1 MKRIKT
7 YILIAMLG
15 ITSSCNYLDMIPDN
29 ISTVEHAFA
38 LRNEAE
44 KYLFTCYSYLPDL
57 GVHESNP
64 GFLSGDEI
72 WFFYPYIT
80 AYYAQP
86 SDVWEVARGNQNITD
101 PYLNYW
107 DGAKGGK
114 SMFRAIRDCNIFLE
128 NIHLVPDMDEM
139 EKDRWIGEV
148 KFLKAYYH
156 WFLLRMYGPVPITD
170 VNLPISVTPEE
181 AQVFRDPVDDVFNYV
196 VNLLDESILTLPTT
210 IVDQVNEM
218 GRITKPIAL
227 ALKARVLVTAASPLF
242 NGNPDYANFVDK
254 RGVHLFNSVY
264 MPEKWEKA
272 AQACID
278 AIEMIHSNGN
288 QLHYFSP
295 AVNTYNLGPELKTQM
310 DIRAAITE
318 KWNSEIIWGFN
329 NSMVNWIQRYAQPF
343 VDPASVMTNG
353 SSRPKGQW
361 APSLKVAEMFY
372 TKNGLPIDE
381 DLSWHYTDRY
391 QLQEA
396 GEEDKYHI
404 KPYYT
409 TAKLNF
415 DREPRFY
422 ADLGFDG
429 GIWWGNGN
437 YDRETPWHL
446 EAKSGQLA
454 GKRRADEHS
463 ITGYYTKKL
472 IDYRSV
478 LQTSG
483 VYSVQQYPFPEIRL
497 SDLYLYCAEAL
508 NEVNGPTAEAYHWI
522 NLVRRRA
529 GIPDVEESW
538 SLPEVRT
545 QGKHLTKEGF
555 RDIIRHE
562 RLIEMAF
569 EGTRYWDLLRWKRAE
584 TVLSQQIIG
593 WDINQSETVPYYQ
606 TVLLFSQSFKKKSY
620 LWPLKESSLI
630 INKNLVQNP
639 GW

>member
-1 MKRIKT
+1 MNKIKL
-7 YILIAMLG
+7 YIIILLFGTA
-15 ITSSCNYLDMIPDN
+15 SSCNYLDVIPDN

-57 GVHESNP
+57 GVQNYNP
-64 GFLSGDEI
+64 ALLSGDEV
-72 WFFYPYIT
+72 WFFYPYTT
-80 AYYAQP
+80 AYYGAP
-86 SDVWEVARGNQNITD
+86 PDVWEIARGNQNITG

-107 DGAKGGK
+107 DGANGGK

-128 NIHLVPDMDEM
+128 NIQQVPDMDDT

-156 WFLLRMYGPVPITD
+156 WFLLRMYGPIPITD
-170 VNLPISVTPEE
+170 VNLPISATPEE

-196 VNLLDESILTLPTT
+196 VNLLDEAAVTLPTA

-227 ALKARVLVTAASPLF
+227 ALKARILVTAASPLF
-242 NGNPDYANFVDK
+242 NGNPDYVNFVDK
-254 RGVHLFNSVY
+254 RGVHLFNSVND
-264 MPEKWEKA
+264 PEKWEKA

-278 AIEMIHSNGN
+278 AISMIHDNGN
-288 QLHYFSP
+288 QLHYFNP
-295 AVNTYNLGPELKTQM
+295 TVNTYNLGPELKTQM
-310 DIRAAITE
+310 DIRAAVTE
-318 KWNSEIIWGFN
+318 KWNSEIIWGLN

-343 VDPASVMTNG
+343 IDPASVMTNG

-361 APSLKVAEMFY
+361 APPLKIAEMFY
-372 TKNGLPIDE
+372 TRNGLPIDE
-381 DLSWHYTDRY
+381 DLSWDYANRY
-391 QLQEA
+391 ETQEA
-396 GEEDKYHI
+396 EEEDKYYI
-404 KPYYT
+404 EPYYT

-415 DREPRFY
+415 YREPRFY

-429 GIWWGNGN
+429 GVWWGNGN
-437 YDRETPWHL
+437 YNQDAAWHL
-446 EAKSGQLA
+446 EGKSGQLA

-463 ITGYYTKKL
+463 ITGYYAKKL

-483 VYSVQQYPFPEIRL
+483 TYSVQQYPFPEIRL
-497 SDLYLYCAEAL
+497 SDLYLYCSEAL
-508 NEVNGPTAEAYHWI
+508 NEAYGPTPEAYLWI

-538 SLPEVRT
+538 TLSAAKTP
-545 QGKHLTKEGF
+545 GKHLTKEGL
-555 RDIIRHE
+555 REIIRQE

-584 TVLSQQIIG
+584 AVLSQQIKG
-593 WDINQSETVPYYQ
+593 WDVSQVETEPYYQ
-606 TVLLFSQSFKKKSY
+606 QVLLFNQSFRKKNY
-620 LWPLKESSLI
+620 LWPLRESSLI

>member
-1 MKRIKT
+1 MKQIKI
-7 YILIAMLG
+7 YIITVLLG
-15 ITSSCNYLDMIPDN
+15 MTSSCNYLDMIPDN

-57 GVHESNP
+57 GVHDNNP
-64 GFLSGDEI
+64 GLLSGDEV
-72 WFFYPYIT
+72 WFFYPYAT
-80 AYYAQP
+80 AYYGTP
-86 SDVWEVARGNQNITD
+86 SNVWEVARGNQNIAN

-107 DGAKGGK
+107 DGTNGGK

-128 NIHLVPDMDEM
+128 NIHQVPDMDDT

-156 WFLLRMYGPVPITD
+156 WFLLRMYGPIPITD
-170 VNLPISVTPEE
+170 INLPISATPEE

-196 VNLLDESILTLPTT
+196 VNLLDEATTTLPIT

-254 RGVHLFNSVY
+254 RGMHLFNPVIE
-264 MPEKWEKA
+264 PEKWEKA
-272 AQACID
+272 AQACMD
-278 AIEMIHSNGN
+278 AINMIHDNGN
-288 QLHYFSP
+288 QLYYFNP
-295 AVNTYNLGPELKTQM
+295 AVNTYNLGPELQTQM
-310 DIRAAITE
+310 DIRGAVTD
-318 KWNSEIIWGFN
+318 KWNSEIIWGLN

-343 VDPASVMTNG
+343 IDPASVMTNG

-361 APSLKVAEMFY
+361 APPLKIAEMFY

-381 DLSWHYTDRY
+381 DISWDYANRY
-391 QLQEA
+391 ETREA
-396 GEEDKYHI
+396 EEEDKYYI
-404 KPYYT
+404 KPFYT

-429 GIWWGNGN
+429 GVWWGNGN
-437 YDRETPWHL
+437 YDQHAAWHL
-446 EAKSGQLA
+446 EGKSGQLA

-497 SDLYLYCAEAL
+497 ADIYLYCAEAL
-508 NEVNGPTAEAYHWI
+508 NEAYGPTAEAYHWI

-538 SLPEVRT
+538 TSPTAKT

-555 RDIIRHE
+555 REIIRQE

-569 EGTRYWDLLRWKRAE
+569 EGARYWDLLRWKRAE
-584 TVLSQQIIG
+584 TVLSQQIRG
-593 WDINQSETVPYYQ
+593 WDISQTETTPYYQ
-606 TVLLFSQSFKKKSY
+606 QVLLFSQSFRKKNY
-620 LWPLKESSLI
+620 LWPLRESSLI